1 MRHWITPSLLLIL
14 VALLAISFLFTGCGP
29 GEVDEGVYEVRISS
43 QMPVGHHITEAVDL
57 FCERAEELSEG
68 RLEFHHFPAG
78 QLLQDMEIPESIST
92 GTIEMAQTYFAWWI
106 GLCPD
111 LNLYGGVFIDDL
123 DHYYRVYEGPLG
135 DYQEELM
142 EEKGNCKVIAPI
154 LYTAEAGYIFTKP
167 VYEPSDAEGMKIRTP
182 SAAAKAEI
190 EAMGAAAVVMS
201 SADVYM
207 ALQQGTIDGAL
218 SGVTSFYARKFYEV
232 AKYVLIFDLV
242 TADFHIVANLDWWN
256 SLPEDLQQAIIQA
269 GEEAT
274 EYATVECLAAEE
286 AARAALDTEGVEIY
300 RVPQDEREDVWQP
313 LMGPVRH
320 DTAVDKFGEEIVA
333 QYEAWVEEA
342 REE

>member
-1 MRHWITPSLLLIL
+1 MRHWITRSLLLML
-14 VALLAISFLFTGCGP
+14 VALLVIPFLFAGCGA
-29 GEVDEGVYEVRISS
+29 GEVTEGVYEVRISS

-57 FCERAEELSEG
+57 LCERAEELSDG
-68 RLEFHHFPAG
+68 RLEFHHFPSG
-78 QLLQDMEIPESIST
+78 QLLQDMEVPESIST

-111 LNLYGGVFIDDL
+111 LNLYGGVFLDDL

-135 DYQEELM
+135 DYQKELL
-142 EEKGNCKVIAPI
+142 EGVGAKVIAPI

-167 VYEPSDAEGMKIRTP
+167 VHEPSDAEGMKIRTP

-256 SLPEDLQQAIIQA
+256 SLPEDLQQDIMQA

-274 EYATVECLAAEE
+274 EYATEECLASEE
-286 AARAALDTEGVEIY
+286 AARAALEAEGVEIY
-300 RVPQDEREDVWQP
+300 RVPQDEREQVWQP
-313 LMGPVRH
+313 LKGPVRH
-320 DTAVDKFGEEIVA
+320 DTAVDTFGEELVD
-333 QYEAWVEEA
+333 QYETWVEEA